1 MKKIIK
7 NYLEIIKRIEK
18 IENLLLDVIYDKF
31 YIRKINFALCD
42 LYSLKKDLETYR
54 RETFDTVYWKIWE
67 LKNKKNEKE
76 TN

>member
-18 IENLLLDVIYDKF
+18 IENLLLDAIDDKY

-42 LYSLKKDLETYR
+42 LYSLKKDIEINHKETYCR
-54 RETFDTVYWKIWE
+54 FYWKIWE
-67 LKNKKNEKE
+67 LKNNGK
-76 TN
+76 